1 MIKAQFTIRR
11 EFNIQEILT
20 FSFNIMNNV
29 EVKRAKALQN
39 GKKHGRKGMSYL
51 NWSQNGNP
59 THHMM
64 QCDEKSNRPESRS

>member
-20 FSFNIMNNV
+20 FSFNIMNHV

-51 NWSQNGNP
+51 N
-59 THHMM
+59 
-64 QCDEKSNRPESRS
+64 